1 MSAINKVKL
10 WSESFP
16 NFNIQEH
23 FGPMNMAKTWVFSE
37 KNIAILRKRLTM
49 LQDDFYLKKD
59 QMLFLIDG
67 ELPKEK
73 IMMENFDQVK
83 N

>member
-1 MSAINKVKL
+1 
-10 WSESFP
+10 
-16 NFNIQEH
+16 
-23 FGPMNMAKTWVFSE
+23 
-37 KNIAILRKRLTM
+37 M
-49 LQDDFYLKKD
+49 LQDDFYLKRN

-83 N
+83 LILSQLEENISLKNIKVLEVGCFIGDFWHI